1 MNWFKI
7 YKYNSYNLRLPTEIE
22 SQIDIVVNNIINFYK
37 TLKSIPA
44 SPVQIG
50 TISFFNIYSKSDISV
65 NIFMN
70 NQFVEDDG
78 DTPAKRDRNTGNIY
92 LNIFKQSISVPQDFN
107 DESLKYTLRNTL
119 KNQLYHELS
128 HSIDPKIIS
137 LNKQY
142 SGMDEKLRPTEFD
155 GYSQEITRYILEAY
169 KIPQNKEKIREW
181 VTSSFFGEDNNEI
194 MGLLKIPDY
203 IFNIIKKWRYDN
215 PDFLKRFR
223 QRIYNEI
230 MTKG

>member
-7 YKYNSYNLRLPTEIE
+7 YKYGSYNLRLPPEAE
-22 SQIDIVVNNIINFYK
+22 NQIDIVVNNIINFYK
-37 TLKSIPA
+37 TLKSLPA
-44 SPVQIG
+44 SPIQIG
-50 TISFFNIYSKSDISV
+50 TVSFFDIYSKNNISV
-65 NIFMN
+65 NIFMS
-70 NQFVEDDG
+70 NQFVEDDKK
-78 DTPAKRDRNTGNIY
+78 TPAKRDRKTGNIY
-92 LNIFKQSISVPQDFN
+92 CNIFKAFLIDPDRIDWN
-107 DESLKYTLRNTL
+107 NLKPIL